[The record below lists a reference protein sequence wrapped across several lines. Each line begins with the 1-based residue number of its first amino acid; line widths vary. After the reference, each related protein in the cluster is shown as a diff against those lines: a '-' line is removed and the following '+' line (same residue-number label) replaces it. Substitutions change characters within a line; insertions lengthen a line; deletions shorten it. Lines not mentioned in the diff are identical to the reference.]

1 MHCCICGRC
10 RGDPLYEKDATMGE
24 VIENAAREL
33 QALQEGG
40 VDGVLIANE
49 FSLPYEKKVSYVTVA
64 AMGRVVGELKKEIK
78 VPFGVILF
86 LIHWRRLT
94 WQQQSRQIW
103 DESEL

>member
-1 MHCCICGRC
+1 
-10 RGDPLYEKDATMGE
+10 MGE

-64 AMGRVVGELKKEIK
+64 AMGRVVGELKK
-78 VPFGVILF
+78 
-86 LIHWRRLT
+86 R
-94 WQQQSRQIW
+94 
-103 DESEL
+103 

>member
-49 FSLPYEKKVSYVTVA
+49 FSLPYEKKVSYVTVS
-64 AMGRVVGELKKEIK
+64 AMGRIVGELKKEIK
-78 VPFGVILF
+78 VPFGVNIVSNPLAT
-86 LIHWRRLT
+86 IHLAAAVEA
-94 WQQQSRQIW
+94 
-103 DESEL
+103 DMG

>member
-1 MHCCICGRC
+1 
-10 RGDPLYEKDATMGE
+10 MGE

-40 VDGVLIANE
+40 VDGVLIAK

-78 VPFGVILF
+78 VPFGVNIVSNPLATID
-86 LIHWRRLT
+86 LAAAVEA
-94 WQQQSRQIW
+94 
-103 DESEL
+103 DMG

>member
-1 MHCCICGRC
+1 
-10 RGDPLYEKDATMGE
+10 MGE

-78 VPFGVILF
+78 VPFGVNIVS
-86 LIHWRRLT
+86 IHWRRLT

>member
-24 VIENAAREL
+24 VIENAAR
-33 QALQEGG
+33 
-40 VDGVLIANE
+40 DGVLIANE

-78 VPFGVILF
+78 VPFGVNIVSNPLATID
-86 LIHWRRLT
+86 LAAAVEA
-94 WQQQSRQIW
+94 
-103 DESEL
+103 DMG